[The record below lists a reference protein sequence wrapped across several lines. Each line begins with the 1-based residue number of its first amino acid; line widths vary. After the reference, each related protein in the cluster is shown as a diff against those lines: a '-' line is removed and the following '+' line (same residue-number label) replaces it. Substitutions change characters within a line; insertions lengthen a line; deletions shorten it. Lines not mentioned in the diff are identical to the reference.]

1 MMMYLGWLLRACTF
15 IKPCSPYLA
24 FRAKVCH
31 TRTDAATSP
40 EPDTYP
46 LVDTNQI
53 HDYKEDKDGK
63 QASYKYE

>member
-1 MMMYLGWLLRACTF
+1 MYLGWLLRAWTF

-31 TRTDAATSP
+31 TKTDAATSP
-40 EPDTYP
+40 NP
-46 LVDTNQI
+46 I

-63 QASYKYE
+63 QTSYKYK

>member
-1 MMMYLGWLLRACTF
+1 MAAAGLHFHQAVFAILGVQGEGLPHQNRCG
-15 IKPCSPYLA
+15 
-24 FRAKVCH
+24 
-31 TRTDAATSP
+31 DQP

-63 QASYKYE
+63 QTSYKYE